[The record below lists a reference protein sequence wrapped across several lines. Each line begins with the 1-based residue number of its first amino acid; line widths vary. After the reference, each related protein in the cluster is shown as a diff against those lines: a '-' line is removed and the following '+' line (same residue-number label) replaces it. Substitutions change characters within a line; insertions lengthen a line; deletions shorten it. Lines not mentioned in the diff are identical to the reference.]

1 MTPIINSTHFISIV
15 GHVPHVSDQLLTSP
29 FNWHRVSCSF
39 LFLPAHSQFIVAM
52 PFRLNS
58 GLSLQH
64 LVPQEAM
71 QFPVILSWGAQR
83 NGVRFFPTHSQSRYP
98 LCCRTSWRMILE
110 WRRTYY
116 GYYPLLVSNQV
127 DSSHFSIDYQAFV
140 DWLDQSLCKAMQTCF
155 YNCADLQHQAQ
166 CKRNRLRYRSSDER

>member
-1 MTPIINSTHFISIV
+1 MKELTQFNSYNFNRRTRSTCFWAIACYSSQLASRFLIIPTC
-15 GHVPHVSDQLLTSP
+15 PL
-29 FNWHRVSCSF
+29 
-39 LFLPAHSQFIVAM
+39 A
-52 PFRLNS
+52 
-58 GLSLQH
+58 
-64 LVPQEAM
+64 
-71 QFPVILSWGAQR
+71 ILSCHAIQSEFYIVLTIIWSHRKQCNSRWYSWVAQR

-166 CKRNRLRYRSSDER
+166 CKRNRLRYDQVMRDST